1 LWQSYKP
8 LVTIYIIVPPFVN
21 SSLLENSYFAV
32 LYPFTSYVK
41 LQEAYVAEQ
50 GNAIGNF
57 QTIGYVVPGGKSGET
72 TGSTTN
78 FTYAQSGTYSEGSA
92 VNPNGAKVWSA
103 TSKAKLNN
111 CSADEHWILN
121 ATIAANSDGVTWES
135 DALDEGCKALTPNFD
150 KIAKAKTGP

>member
-1 LWQSYKP
+1 M
-8 LVTIYIIVPPFVN
+8 
-21 SSLLENSYFAV
+21 
-32 LYPFTSYVK
+32 
-41 LQEAYVAEQ
+41 QEAYVAEQ

-78 FTYAQSGTYSEGSA
+78 FTYAQSGTYSDGSA

-103 TSKAKLNN
+103 TSKAKLND
-111 CSADEHWILN
+111 CTADEHWILN

-150 KIAKAKTGP
+150 KIAKAKAGS